1 MPVLLDI
8 SMNDSMG
15 ETILKRLTPE
25 AARQMRL
32 AIADAEG
39 REVFCAGALDAS
51 GRVSSVRVCARGH
64 KAAVPAL
71 FEGLDLREV
80 VLHNHPSGDLE
91 PSDADLEVASV
102 YSTRGHGVYIVDN
115 TVSRVY
121 VVVEPFIPREKCRLD
136 PKELA
141 GFFRP
146 SGPIAR
152 TLPGYEVRPQQSR
165 MVNAVATAFN
175 EDGIA
180 VIEAPTGVGK
190 TMAYLLA
197 AALWAVRNRERVVI
211 STRTINLQEQIVLKD
226 IPALQRCLKETFTA
240 CLVKGRGNYLCLR
253 RLERALSEATL
264 FEDET
269 SREQLDHIVE
279 WSEHTRDG
287 SLSDLPFVPVRDLWE
302 RVCSESDTCTMS
314 QCPNQKRCF
323 VGRARREIAKAD
335 LIVANHHILFSD
347 IAIKS
352 QAGDFAAMSV
362 LPAYH
367 CIIFDEAHSIEDS
380 ATEYFGVKCTRLG
393 ALATLSRFFRMERG
407 LERGLIPFIKLKL
420 IKDCPQVLIDDFEKL
435 QALIDEKLLPA
446 LAVCREQIETVFDA
460 IRTLTTERC
469 GQIGRDIKWRL
480 TPAFLQDPALRE
492 MHRTA
497 VLPAVDHMRQTIA
510 QAIGLAKELKEIPTA
525 EDRDEPPFAVEA
537 AQLSAYA
544 QRLENVANVLSEIL
558 SDTLAENTV
567 RWIEIDA
574 KNSNFVRLARC
585 PLHVGK
591 PLAGWVYENLRT
603 VVMTSATL
611 AVQQEFTY
619 LFDRLGLD
627 RIPAERI
634 SAMALDSPFNF
645 ENQAMLCIP
654 TDLPLPDDRQFLD
667 DSVEFIRR
675 ALHISGGH
683 AFVLFTAFYPLDY
696 TYRKIEK
703 ELRAAGITPLR
714 QGEAT
719 RTQLLDRFRAD
730 TASVLFATD
739 SFWEGVDV
747 AGEAL
752 QCVILPKLPFRVPT
766 EPILEARAEAIAAD
780 GRNAFLEYSVPQAV
794 IKFRQGFGRLIRR
807 RDDRGVILVLDRRVV
822 SRYYGR
828 IFLKSLPEVR
838 IMKADQGEV
847 FEALTA
853 FYAAAPDLDTSVPV
867 PGKTKGT

>member
-1 MPVLLDI
+1 MSDI
-8 SMNDSMG
+8 AG
-15 ETILKRLTPE
+15 EGILNRLTPE
-25 AARQMRL
+25 AARQMRI
-32 AIADAEG
+32 AIAEAEG
-39 REVFCAGALDAS
+39 REVFCAGTLDAS
-51 GRVSSVRVCARGH
+51 GRVASLRVCARGH

-71 FEGLDLREV
+71 FEGLDIREV
-80 VLHNHPSGDLE
+80 VLHNHPTGNLE
-91 PSDADLEVASV
+91 PSNADLEVASI
-102 YSTRGHGVYIVDN
+102 YSARGHGVYIVDN

-121 VVVEPFIPREKCRLD
+121 AVVEPFIPREKCRLD

-141 GFFRP
+141 GYFRL

-152 TLPGYEVRPQQSR
+152 TLPGYEVRPQQTR
-165 MVNAVATAFN
+165 MVNAVAHAFN
-175 EDGIA
+175 EDGVA

-253 RLERALSEATL
+253 RLERALAEATL

-269 SREQLDHIVE
+269 IHEQLDHIVE
-279 WSEHTRDG
+279 WAEDTKDG

-302 RVCSESDTCTMS
+302 RVCSESDTCTTG

-352 QAGDFAAMSV
+352 QAGDFAALSV
-362 LPAYH
+362 LPPYH

-380 ATEYFGVKCTRLG
+380 ATEYFGIKCTRLG
-393 ALATLSRFFRMERG
+393 ALATLSRFYRMERG
-407 LERGLIPFIKLKL
+407 QERGLIPFIKLKL
-420 IKDCPQVLIDDFEKL
+420 IKDCPQVLIADFEKL
-435 QALIDEKLLPA
+435 QERIDGKLLPA
-446 LAVCREQIETVFDA
+446 LSVCREQMESVFDA
-460 IRTLTTERC
+460 IRTLATERC

-480 TPAFLQDPALRE
+480 TPAILEDPALRE
-492 MHRTA
+492 LHRTA
-497 VLPAVDHMRQTIA
+497 VIPAVNQMRDTIG
-510 QAIGLAKELKEIPTA
+510 QAVELAKELREIPA
-525 EDRDEPPFAVEA
+525 SQDRDEAPFAVEA

-544 QRLENVANVLSEIL
+544 QRLENVSNVLSEII
-558 SDTLAENTV
+558 SEALAENTV

-574 KNSNFVRLARC
+574 KNSAFVRLARC

-591 PLAGWVYENLRT
+591 PLAEWVYENMRT

-611 AVQQEFTY
+611 AVQHKFTY

-627 RIPAERI
+627 LIPDGRI
-634 SAMALDSPFNF
+634 SAMVLDSPFDF
-645 ENQAMLCIP
+645 KTQAMLCIP
-654 TDLPLPDDRQFLD
+654 ADLPLPDEKDFLD
-667 DSVEFIRR
+667 ATVECIRR
-675 ALHISGGH
+675 TLHISGGH

-696 TYRKIEK
+696 TYRKLEK

-747 AGEAL
+747 AGDAL

-766 EPILEARAEAIAAD
+766 EPILEARAEAISAD
-780 GRNAFLEYSVPQAV
+780 GRNAFIEYSVPQAV

-807 RDDRGVILVLDRRVV
+807 KSDHGAILVLDRRVV
-822 SRYYGR
+822 TRYYGR
-828 IFLKSLPEVR
+828 IFLNSLPELR
-838 IMKADQGEV
+838 IIKAEQDEV
-847 FEALTA
+847 FQTLSA
-853 FYAAAPDLDTSVPV
+853 FYAPTNDTGSPAPHPE
-867 PGKTKGT
+867 KAKGT

>member
-1 MPVLLDI
+1 MSDI
-8 SMNDSMG
+8 AG
-15 ETILKRLTPE
+15 EGILNRLTPE
-25 AARQMRL
+25 AARQMRI

-51 GRVSSVRVCARGH
+51 GRVASLRVCARGH

-71 FEGLDLREV
+71 FDGLDLREV
-80 VLHNHPSGDLE
+80 VLHNHPTGNLE
-91 PSDADLEVASV
+91 PSNADLEVASI
-102 YSTRGHGVYIVDN
+102 YSARGHGVYIVDN

-141 GFFRP
+141 GFFRL

-152 TLPGYEVRPQQSR
+152 TLPGYEVRPQQTR
-165 MVNAVATAFN
+165 MVNAVANAFN
-175 EDGIA
+175 EDGVA

-197 AALWAVRNRERVVI
+197 AVLWAVRNRERVVI
-211 STRTINLQEQIVLKD
+211 STRTINLQEQIVFKD

-253 RLERALSEATL
+253 RLERALAEATL

-269 SREQLDHIVE
+269 IHEQLDHIVE
-279 WSEHTRDG
+279 WAEDTKDG

-302 RVCSESDTCTMS
+302 RVCSESDTCTTG

-352 QAGDFAAMSV
+352 QAGDFAALSV
-362 LPAYH
+362 LPPYH

-380 ATEYFGVKCTRLG
+380 ATEYFGIKCTRLG
-393 ALATLSRFFRMERG
+393 ALATLSRFYRMERG
-407 LERGLIPFIKLKL
+407 QERGLIPFIKLKL
-420 IKDCPQVLIDDFEKL
+420 IKDCPQVLIADFEKL
-435 QALIDEKLLPA
+435 QERIDGKLLPA
-446 LAVCREQIETVFDA
+446 LSVCREQMESVFDA
-460 IRTLTTERC
+460 IRTLATGRC

-480 TPAFLQDPALRE
+480 TPAILEDPALRE
-492 MHRTA
+492 LHRTA
-497 VLPAVDHMRQTIA
+497 VIPAVNQMRDTIG
-510 QAIGLAKELKEIPTA
+510 QAVELAKVLREIPA
-525 EDRDEPPFAVEA
+525 SQDCDEAPFAVEA

-544 QRLENVANVLSEIL
+544 QRLENVANVLSEII
-558 SDTLAENTV
+558 SEALAENTV

-574 KNSNFVRLARC
+574 KNSAFVRLARC

-591 PLAGWVYENLRT
+591 PLAEWVYENMRT

-611 AVQQEFTY
+611 AVQHQFTY

-627 RIPAERI
+627 LIPDTRI
-634 SAMALDSPFNF
+634 SAMVLDSPFDF
-645 ENQAMLCIP
+645 KTQAMLCIP
-654 TDLPLPDDRQFLD
+654 ADLPLPDEKDFLD
-667 DSVEFIRR
+667 ATVECIRR
-675 ALHISGGH
+675 TLHISGGH

-696 TYRKIEK
+696 TYRKLEK

-747 AGEAL
+747 AGDAL

-766 EPILEARAEAIAAD
+766 EPILEARAEAISAD
-780 GRNAFLEYSVPQAV
+780 GRNAFIEYSVPQAV

-807 RDDRGVILVLDRRVV
+807 KSDRGAILVLDRRVV
-822 SRYYGR
+822 TRYYGR
-828 IFLKSLPEVR
+828 IFLNSLPELR
-838 IMKADQGEV
+838 IIKAEQDEV
-847 FEALTA
+847 FQTLSA
-853 FYAAAPDLDTSVPV
+853 FYAPANDTGTPAPLPE
-867 PGKTKGT
+867 KAKGT